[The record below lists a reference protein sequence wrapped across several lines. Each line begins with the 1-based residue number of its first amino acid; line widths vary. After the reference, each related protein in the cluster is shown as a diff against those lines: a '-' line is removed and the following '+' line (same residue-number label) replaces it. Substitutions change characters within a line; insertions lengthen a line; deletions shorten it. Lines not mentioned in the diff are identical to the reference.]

1 MLGIKGM
8 PSTAY
13 HPQTDGQTE
22 RVNQE
27 LEVYLRFYIN
37 YQQDD
42 WSQWLDQ
49 AEFVQNS
56 NFHEAVQN
64 MPLNL
69 MHGFTP
75 WTGREGGH
83 LGKSPGA
90 NEWKIKLENTRE
102 NAQEAL
108 EKARDAMK
116 RGYDNKKEIKT
127 K

>member
-1 MLGIKGM
+1 MKGL

-56 NFHEAVQN
+56 NFHEAIQDI
-64 MPLNL
+64 PFNL
-69 MHGFTP
+69 MHGFIP
-75 WTGREGGH
+75 WAG
-83 LGKSPGA
+83 
-90 NEWKIKLENTRE
+90 
-102 NAQEAL
+102 
-108 EKARDAMK
+108 
-116 RGYDNKKEIKT
+116 
-127 K
+127 